1 MKKSTL
7 ALRIACVSCALLT
20 ILSATAC
27 RRNKTVTPSSNS
39 ASSFGSLT
47 SNGYELPYDY
57 EDGYSAMMKVPE
69 GSEYVTVSTTPGG
82 NKVLHF
88 TTTKSVDEV
97 NDFYQEYFD
106 TLVEVK
112 AKKETDSSVGY
123 FDEEAR
129 LILFNLNVWV
139 ADGKTNYKLGTE
151 ACEKIEDSELWE
163 KK

>member
-1 MKKSTL
+1 MKKTTF
-7 ALRIACVSCALLT
+7 ALRIICASCALLT

-27 RRNKTVTPSSNS
+27 RRNKTVSPSSNS

-47 SNGYELPYDY
+47 SKGYELPYEY
-57 EDGYSAMMKVPE
+57 EDEYSATMKVPE

-82 NKVLHF
+82 NKVLHL
-88 TTTKSVDEV
+88 TTTKSVEEV
-97 NDFYQEYFD
+97 NDFYEKYFD

-112 AKKETDSSVGY
+112 AKKETDNSVGY
-123 FDEEAR
+123 FDKDAR
-129 LILFNLNVWV
+129 LILFNLNVWT

-151 ACEKIEDSELWE
+151 ACEKLEDSKLWE